1 MKYNQRLTGK
11 GTRLAEI
18 TPPLSVHAA

>member
-1 MKYNQRLTGK
+1 MKFNQRLAGK